1 MNKKESTMIV
11 TACVMLLSGVVMCF
25 LSFALAKNHVGAVS
39 VLWYLGQ
46 CIVYASSV
54 FGIGSYV
61 DYKID
66 KRSMTINQTKRG

>member
-1 MNKKESTMIV
+1 MYKKESTMIV

-25 LSFALAKNHVGAVS
+25 LSFALAKNHEVADS